1 MRGKIMITIDFTDR
15 DNYIT
20 EVEEEQIN
28 ELLNFAYSHLEL
40 KDEAEVSVSFVSDSE
55 IKEINRDYRE
65 KDEVTDV
72 ISFAFLDD
80 EDEPVIEG
88 MPSVL
93 GDIIIN
99 TNRAREQAAEYG
111 HSYEREIL
119 FLSLHGFLHLLG
131 FDHMNKEEEKEMFG
145 IQKEI
150 LDDFGIPRG

>member
-1 MRGKIMITIDFTDR
+1 MITIDFTDR

-55 IKEINRDYRE
+55 IKEINHDYRE

>member
-1 MRGKIMITIDFTDR
+1 MITIDFTDR

-28 ELLNFAYSHLEL
+28 ELLNFAYSYLEL

-131 FDHMNKEEEKEMFG
+131 FDHMNEEEEKEMFG

>member
-1 MRGKIMITIDFTDR
+1 MITIDFTDR

-131 FDHMNKEEEKEMFG
+131 FDHMNEEEEKEMFG

>member
-1 MRGKIMITIDFTDR
+1 MITIDFTDR

-28 ELLNFAYSHLEL
+28 ELLNFAYSHLKL

-131 FDHMNKEEEKEMFG
+131 FDHMNEEEEKEMFG

>member
-1 MRGKIMITIDFTDR
+1 MITIDFTDR

-99 TNRAREQAAEYG
+99 TNRAREQSAEYG

>member
-1 MRGKIMITIDFTDR
+1 MITIDFTDR

>member
-1 MRGKIMITIDFTDR
+1 MRGKMMITIDFTDR
-15 DNYIT
+15 DEYIT
-20 EVEEEQIN
+20 EVEEAQIDK
-28 ELLNFAYSHLEL
+28 LLNFAYNHLEL

-55 IKEINRDYRE
+55 IQEINRNYRE
-65 KDEVTDV
+65 KNEVTDV

-80 EDEPVIEG
+80 EDEPIIEG

-99 TNRAREQAAEYG
+99 TNRAREQATEYG
-111 HSYEREIL
+111 HSYEREIM

-131 FDHMNKEEEKEMFG
+131 FDHMNEEEEKEMFG

-150 LDDFGIPRG
+150 LDAFGIPRG

>member
-1 MRGKIMITIDFTDR
+1 MITIDFTDR

-20 EVEEEQIN
+20 EVEKEQIN

-99 TNRAREQAAEYG
+99 TNRARDQAAEYG

>member
-1 MRGKIMITIDFTDR
+1 
-15 DNYIT
+15 
-20 EVEEEQIN
+20 
-28 ELLNFAYSHLEL
+28 
-40 KDEAEVSVSFVSDSE
+40 
-55 IKEINRDYRE
+55 
-65 KDEVTDV
+65 
-72 ISFAFLDD
+72 
-80 EDEPVIEG
+80 

>member
-1 MRGKIMITIDFTDR
+1 MITIDFTDR
-15 DNYIT
+15 ENYIT

-28 ELLNFAYSHLEL
+28 ELLNFAYSHLGL
-40 KDEAEVSVSFVSDSE
+40 NDEAEVSVSFVSDSE

-99 TNRAREQAAEYG
+99 TNRAKEQAAEYG

-131 FDHMNKEEEKEMFG
+131 FDHMNEEEEKEMFG

>member
-1 MRGKIMITIDFTDR
+1 MMITIDFTDR
-15 DNYIT
+15 DEYIT
-20 EVEEEQIN
+20 EVEEAQIDK
-28 ELLNFAYSHLEL
+28 LLNFAYNHLEL

-55 IKEINRDYRE
+55 IQEINRNYRE
-65 KDEVTDV
+65 KNEVTDV

-80 EDEPVIEG
+80 EDEPIIEG

-99 TNRAREQAAEYG
+99 TNRAREQATEYG
-111 HSYEREIL
+111 HSYEREIM

-131 FDHMNKEEEKEMFG
+131 FDHMNEEEEKEMFG

-150 LDDFGIPRG
+150 LDAFGIPRG

>member
-1 MRGKIMITIDFTDR
+1 MITIDFTDR

-28 ELLNFAYSHLEL
+28 ELLNFAYSHLGL
-40 KDEAEVSVSFVSDSE
+40 NDEAEVSVSFVSDSE

-99 TNRAREQAAEYG
+99 TNRAKEQAAEYG

-131 FDHMNKEEEKEMFG
+131 FDHMNEEEEKEMFG

>member
-1 MRGKIMITIDFTDR
+1 MITIDFTDR

-99 TNRAREQAAEYG
+99 TNGAREQAAEYG

>member
-1 MRGKIMITIDFTDR
+1 MITIDFTDR
-15 DNYIT
+15 DEYIT
-20 EVEEEQIN
+20 EVEEAQIDK
-28 ELLNFAYSHLEL
+28 LLNFAYNHLEL

-55 IKEINRDYRE
+55 IQEINRNYRE
-65 KDEVTDV
+65 KNEVTDV

-80 EDEPVIEG
+80 EDEPIIEG

-99 TNRAREQAAEYG
+99 TNRAREQATEYG
-111 HSYEREIL
+111 HSYEREIM

-131 FDHMNKEEEKEMFG
+131 FDHMNEEEEKEMFG

-150 LDDFGIPRG
+150 LDAFGIPRG